1 MITKNSNISID
12 QKSIKKKI
20 TNSKYSIINN
30 ENEIIQGIEISKDNE
45 LFSSNNNNQN
55 IITLNIDSSFIE
67 KNSNKFFYKKKGNTF
82 QFLVTQIELPN
93 NNRASLVYDNIS
105 INFNN
110 IYILFNFKN
119 ILDFIKYNNNNN
131 WFYNL
136 FYFLIFIFNN
146 CIN

>member
-67 KNSNKFFYKKKGNTF
+67 KSSNKFLYKKKEIHSN
-82 QFLVTQIELPN
+82 FLETQMEMP
-93 NNRASLVYDNIS
+93 
-105 INFNN
+105 
-110 IYILFNFKN
+110 
-119 ILDFIKYNNNNN
+119 
-131 WFYNL
+131 
-136 FYFLIFIFNN
+136 
-146 CIN
+146 